1 MKPLKLKCM
10 LLSEDG
16 ETWIVI
22 RQFYA
27 VDLQSNTILDG
38 LELAG
43 MKLKTISKPGE
54 TDVGRNSKQ
63 GS

>member
-1 MKPLKLKCM
+1 MKPLKLKCI

-16 ETWIVI
+16 ETWLVI

-27 VDLQSNTILDG
+27 ADLQTNTILDG

-43 MKLKTISKPGE
+43 MKLRTIVKPGALDGKRTTE
-54 TDVGRNSKQ
+54 QT
-63 GS
+63 

>member
-16 ETWIVI
+16 ETWLVI

-27 VDLQSNTILDG
+27 ADLQTNRILEG
-38 LELAG
+38 VELSG
-43 MKLKTISKPGE
+43 MKLKTISKPEQPCVTTNARE
-54 TDVGRNSKQ
+54 T
-63 GS
+63 

>member
-1 MKPLKLKCM
+1 MKPLKLKCL

-16 ETWIVI
+16 ENWIVI

-27 VDLQSNTILDG
+27 VDLQSNSILDG

-54 TDVGRNSKQ
+54 PDGARNSEQ
-63 GS
+63 G